1 MNSQPVKVTRRR
13 VGMQCGGPSH
23 RGSGAQRETAN
34 LSLMRRASWVSLLA
48 LAAVLVGTTAA
59 VSPSTAAQP
68 GELDGFEYVALGDS
82 YSAGF
87 GLEPYSTTSPFSG
100 NPNGCYQ
107 AEQNYPH
114 RVATTLGL
122 SIVDQTCSGAI
133 TANLGYPTGVT
144 FTNPPAAEPLPAL
157 PTGDELQVTLAGLTV
172 PELQKAGLST
182 STDIVTVG
190 IGGNDLGFSHIATAC
205 IRESVGPTSAPIYLY
220 LELGID
226 VANCADYF
234 GDATTY
240 PTADLFTRVTDAV
253 APRIDGV
260 MDAIAELAP
269 NAQVFVVGY
278 PMVAPADA
286 TNACFTA
293 PTTPDAVPFSGT
305 DLQFIHSV
313 EEALDGALQAG
324 AASHGFHFVSTWASS
339 TNNTLC
345 SSDPWIWGL
354 TAYLNSEPTCDA
366 NYLPVLNGEVCV
378 ELGALHPNGSGIANL
393 AAITTEAVDGAFFVT
408 PVSASIAVGAATT
421 IRGGG
426 FHPGE
431 TVRLQLVSGSTVV
444 ELGVA
449 TADAAGGFT
458 ASVTIPAGAP
468 VGSVSVRGVGAES
481 DRSFSAPLSVS
492 PALAAT
498 GWHGGVGIGIAAA
511 LLAAGMLVLA
521 GVRQGSRRGEPGRLG
536 VR

>member
-1 MNSQPVKVTRRR
+1 
-13 VGMQCGGPSH
+13 
-23 RGSGAQRETAN
+23 
-34 LSLMRRASWVSLLA
+34 MRRASWVPLLA
-48 LAAVLVGTTAA
+48 LAAVLAGTTAA
-59 VSPSTAAQP
+59 APPASAAQP

-87 GLEPYSTTSPFSG
+87 GLEPYSTTSPFAG

-107 AEQNYPH
+107 SEQNYPH
-114 RVATTLGL
+114 RVASTLGL
-122 SIVDQTCSGAI
+122 SILDQTCSGAI
-133 TANLGYPTGVT
+133 TANIGYPSGVT

-172 PELQKAGLST
+172 PELQKAGLSA

-205 IRESVGPTSAPIYLY
+205 IRESVGPTSAPVYLY

-226 VANCADYF
+226 VANCAEYF
-234 GDATTY
+234 GNPGTY

-260 MDAIAELAP
+260 LDAIADLAP

-278 PMVAPADA
+278 PMVTPADA

-339 TNNTLC
+339 ANNTLC
-345 SSDPWIWGL
+345 STDPWIWGL

-393 AAITTEAVDGAFFVT
+393 ATITTEAVDAAFFVAPT
-408 PVSASIAVGAATT
+408 DASIAAGGSTT

-426 FHPGE
+426 FRPRE
-431 TVRLQLVSGSTVV
+431 AVLLQLVSGTTVV
-444 ELGVA
+444 ELGTA
-449 TADAAGGFT
+449 TADARGGF
-458 ASVTIPAGAP
+458 SQRVTIPAGAP
-468 VGSVSVRGVGAES
+468 VGELIVRGIGAES
-481 DRSFSAPLSVS
+481 ERAFTAPLSVS
-492 PALAAT
+492 AALAAT
-498 GWHGGVGIGIAAA
+498 GADVHAVAAIATA
-511 LLAAGMLVLA
+511 LLVAGALVLA
-521 GVRQGSRRGEPGRLG
+521 GARRRPRT
-536 VR
+536 